1 MLLGIYPEKIIV
13 GRYIHLS
20 VHCRTIYNSQD
31 MEAIQVSINGVIDN
45 QKVVSTQNGILVNFK
60 KEGDPD
66 IGYSVMDLE
75 HYYA

>member
-1 MLLGIYPEKIIV
+1 
-13 GRYIHLS
+13 
-20 VHCRTIYNSQD
+20 